1 MHHGNPHHRLGPF
14 KYELLHLDPE
24 IGLYHQLISVQE
36 SENVKDL
43 ARGKMR
49 STPYIVDSKNEP
61 FSKSRTSKVMYMN
74 EKLVKEAMAM
84 SNKVEWATRFRL
96 KDEKYG
102 SENYQVIRELV
113 NTFQMYCMPNT
124 QYKRNV
130 LKRQYPILF
139 WNTQSIGILPI
150 LQYVLGFKFSLFGVI

>member
-1 MHHGNPHHRLGPF
+1 MHHGNPYHRLGPF

-49 STPYIVDSKNEP
+49 STPYVVDSKNEP

-102 SENYQVIRELV
+102 SENYQVMNYGIGGKITPHVDSPGVTLNE
-113 NTFQMYCMPNT
+113 NTTYGKNYLSLPPSFTN
-124 QYKRNV
+124 
-130 LKRQYPILF
+130 LKL
-139 WNTQSIGILPI
+139 
-150 LQYVLGFKFSLFGVI
+150 

>member
-1 MHHGNPHHRLGPF
+1 MHHGNPYHRLGPF

-49 STPYIVDSKNEP
+49 STPYVVDSKNEP

-102 SENYQVIRELV
+102 SENYQVMNYGIGGKITPHVDSPGVTLNE
-113 NTFQMYCMPNT
+113 NTTYGKIF
-124 QYKRNV
+124 
-130 LKRQYPILF
+130 
-139 WNTQSIGILPI
+139 
-150 LQYVLGFKFSLFGVI
+150 

>member
-1 MHHGNPHHRLGPF
+1 MHHGNPYHRLGPF

-49 STPYIVDSKNEP
+49 STPYVVDSKNEP

-102 SENYQVIRELV
+102 SENFTCVSDKLVVQVK
-113 NTFQMYCMPNT
+113 T
-124 QYKRNV
+124 NV
-130 LKRQYPILF
+130 
-139 WNTQSIGILPI
+139 
-150 LQYVLGFKFSLFGVI
+150 

>member
-1 MHHGNPHHRLGPF
+1 MHHGNPYHRLGPF

-24 IGLYHQLISVQE
+24 IGLYHQLISAQE

-43 ARGKMR
+43 ARGRMR
-49 STPYIVDSKNEP
+49 STPYVVDSKNEP

-102 SENYQVIRELV
+102 SENYQVMNYGIGGKITPHVDSPGVTLNE
-113 NTFQMYCMPNT
+113 NTTYG
-124 QYKRNV
+124 K
-130 LKRQYPILF
+130 IL
-139 WNTQSIGILPI
+139 
-150 LQYVLGFKFSLFGVI
+150 

>member
-1 MHHGNPHHRLGPF
+1 MHHGNPYHRLGPF

-24 IGLYHQLISVQE
+24 IGLYHQLISAQE

-49 STPYIVDSKNEP
+49 STPYVVDSKNEP

-102 SENYQVIRELV
+102 SENYQVMNYGIGGKITPHVDSPGVTLNE
-113 NTFQMYCMPNT
+113 NTTYG
-124 QYKRNV
+124 K
-130 LKRQYPILF
+130 IL
-139 WNTQSIGILPI
+139 
-150 LQYVLGFKFSLFGVI
+150 

>member
-1 MHHGNPHHRLGPF
+1 MAIHIIDALGPF

-24 IGLYHQLISVQE
+24 IGLYRQLISVQE

-49 STPYIVDSKNEP
+49 STPYVVDSKNEP

-102 SENYQVIRELV
+102 SENYQVMNYGIGGKITPHVDSPGVTLNE
-113 NTFQMYCMPNT
+113 NTTY
-124 QYKRNV
+124 
-130 LKRQYPILF
+130 
-139 WNTQSIGILPI
+139 G
-150 LQYVLGFKFSLFGVI
+150 KFF